1 MKNVVVR
8 PLVPIVWPIQ
18 EGINLIQKEVT
29 TLKKKKNSFDCSR
42 AQNLFGS
49 QSFSS
54 SISNVLVMSVHNI
67 VRLANA
73 SYWPITCDGKKV
85 KQPSIFKITHQH
97 TNNWEV
103 ASYLP
108 NALFSPMLMSFT
120 IFFQMTKDIMGPLEI
135 SLMFM
140 CPLCHNVGRFFGW
153 PWGVCAM

>member
-108 NALFSPMLMSFT
+108 NALFSPLLMSFHLGMNKFT
-120 IFFQMTKDIMGPLEI
+120 IFFQMTKYNGTIGNFLDVHVSTL
-135 SLMFM
+135 SQ
-140 CPLCHNVGRFFGW
+140 CW
-153 PWGVCAM
+153 